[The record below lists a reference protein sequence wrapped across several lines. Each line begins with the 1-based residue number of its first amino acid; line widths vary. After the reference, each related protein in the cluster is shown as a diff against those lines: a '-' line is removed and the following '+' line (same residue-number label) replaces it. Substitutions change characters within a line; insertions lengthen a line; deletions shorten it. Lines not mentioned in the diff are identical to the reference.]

1 MPAGTRRLFSYFYLI
16 FLALLVIFQ
25 HGNDHLVKAYYSN
38 HGFVQTNGSRFSVNG
53 KPLFLNGFNA
63 YWMMYFAADPST
75 RVKVTAA
82 FEQANKYG
90 MNIARTWAFGDGG
103 YRALQ
108 NSPGSY
114 NEDAFKVVFPY
125 NVERFLPL
133 INLLRGIINCGEYE
147 VLVWWCVTF
156 FWLLNGVLLFQGLDF
171 VVSEARK
178 YGVYVILSLVNNF
191 KDYGGRAKYVEWA
204 RERGQSLKD
213 DDEFYTNS
221 LVKQYYKNHVKVRM
235 GVREMTLSW
244 YESYDHFHMMSCLVF
259 FVWFGI
265 DIH

>member
-114 NEDAFKVVFPY
+114 NEDAFK
-125 NVERFLPL
+125 
-133 INLLRGIINCGEYE
+133 
-147 VLVWWCVTF
+147 
-156 FWLLNGVLLFQGLDF
+156 GLDF

-221 LVKQYYKNHVKVRM
+221 LVKQYYKNHVKAVLTRINTIT
-235 GVREMTLSW
+235 GVA
-244 YESYDHFHMMSCLVF
+244 YKD
-259 FVWFGI
+259 
-265 DIH
+265 